1 MLKEIRA
8 FLRRI
13 GANALVIAHDDEY
26 QNETLSP
33 DKERLAYVTGFTGS
47 AGLAVITPRQ
57 AVLFVDGRYVEQA
70 KKQTKF
76 KVYHVPRQRTVGEW
90 FTQFLRP
97 NYIVAYD
104 PWCHTVRQI
113 NAWSEIFAKRG
124 AQLVPYTPNPID
136 KFWLTRPQPKPV
148 HVFDYPKELA
158 GQTTKQKI
166 SPVKRVLRL
175 NGLDAFVVTAP
186 DTVSWLLNKR
196 SDAVAY
202 APVYLDRLIVWASG
216 EIMSW
221 TEDNVRLLKGKII
234 GVDPN
239 ECSVKIKQDATNAGA
254 SVHLMPN
261 PFLRQKA
268 VKNKTEIRGM
278 QEAGLLDS
286 IALCQFFA
294 RIAKHPQKGT
304 ELSVLPQLEMFR
316 RQSLLYRENSFAPI
330 SAVGRN
336 AALPHYASVSGKEAA
351 LKGGILYLLDSGAH
365 YWCGTTDVT
374 RTVALAKPTALM
386 KQRYTQVLK
395 GHIDLAKA
403 IFPQGTSGAQLD
415 VLARRPLWNEGLDY
429 DHGTGHGIGCF
440 LNVHETP
447 PTISKYGNEPLLPG
461 MIVSNEPG
469 FYARGKFGIRIEN
482 MMMVVKE
489 KKGRKGFFA
498 FEMLTYLPFCDELMD
513 EALLSEEEKQ
523 WISDYYTEMVYR
535 IYPRLD
541 DETQKWMK
549 KQVRRWIRREG
560 KNSTSS

>member
-47 AGLAVITPRQ
+47 AGLAIITPRQ

-76 KVYHVPRQRTVGEW
+76 KVYHVPRQRTVNEW

-97 NYIVAYD
+97 SYIVAYD
-104 PWCHTVRQI
+104 PWCHTVRQV
-113 NAWSEIFAKRG
+113 NAWSEIFTKRG
-124 AQLVPYTPNPID
+124 AQLLPYTPNPID
-136 KFWLTRPQPKPV
+136 KFWLTRPAAKPV
-148 HVFDYPKELA
+148 HVFDYPKQLA
-158 GQTTKQKI
+158 GKTTKQKI
-166 SPVKRVLRL
+166 FPVKKILKQ
-175 NGLDAFVVTAP
+175 NGLDAFVVTSP
-186 DTVSWLLNKR
+186 DTVSWILNKR

-202 APVYLDRLIVWASG
+202 APLYLGRLIIWASG
-216 EIMSW
+216 EVMPW
-221 TEDNVRLLKGKII
+221 TEENIALLKGKII

-239 ECSVKIKQDATNAGA
+239 ECPVKIKQDATNAGA
-254 SVHLMPN
+254 SIHLMTN
-261 PFLRQKA
+261 PFLRLKA
-268 VKNKTEIRGM
+268 VKNKVEIQGM
-278 QEAGLLDS
+278 QEAAFLDS
-286 IALCQFFA
+286 IALCRFFA
-294 RIAKHPQKGT
+294 RIAKSPQKGT

-316 RQSLLYRENSFAPI
+316 RQSVLYRENSFEPI

-336 AALPHYASVSGKEAA
+336 AALPHYEPIEGKESL
-351 LKGGILYLLDSGAH
+351 LKGAMLYLLDSGAH

-374 RTVALAKPTALM
+374 RTVALSKPSPLM
-386 KQRYTQVLK
+386 KKRYTQVLK
-395 GHIDLAKA
+395 GHINLAKA
-403 IFPQGTSGAQLD
+403 VFPEGTNGANLD
-415 VLARRPLWNEGLDY
+415 VLARQPLWEEGLDF

-440 LNVHETP
+440 LNVHEMP
-447 PTISKYGNEPLLPG
+447 PTISRYATEPLLPG

-489 KKGRKGFFA
+489 KKAHKGFLT

-513 EALLSEEEKQ
+513 ETMLSDEEKQ

-535 IYPRLD
+535 IYPKLD

-549 KQVRRWIRREG
+549 KQVRRWIRRE
-560 KNSTSS
+560 KKSSISS